1 MLLLM
6 LIGFIVGCVTSGKDI
21 LGTDKVKASTAFSF
35 FTALAWAFDAWLSRN
50 DKMDN
55 VGDEQNQNP
64 FGRQQTQFNHDQFGY
79 NM

>member
-50 DKMDN
+50 DKMDS
-55 VGDEQNQNP
+55 VGGEQNQNP